1 MKDEPL
7 LKVGDSVIGRVK
19 LGEVG
24 KTGNAVGKDIKPHLH
39 FEYLNEKATEEIMKN
54 TNGNGGSIGIRGS
67 EKYRKNPEKNMPNSN
82 NRRFFRWICEGDS
95 CEECMSRDVRIFEL
109 GEDEEPPLH
118 PNCNCTIEILD
129 PEDVMPEYFDEVDE
143 NSEELLDD
151 LEERLDEAELELD
164 NMYNE
169 YLETGD
175 VRLLEAIE
183 ELEEYIAELEFEI
196 SEYESKEIYLRL
208 EFKFNK
214 LKNIKIDSE
223 KNTVIN

>member
-1 MKDEPL
+1 M
-7 LKVGDSVIGRVK
+7 
-19 LGEVG
+19 
-24 KTGNAVGKDIKPHLH
+24 TMA
-39 FEYLNEKATEEIMKN
+39 
-54 TNGNGGSIGIRGS
+54 
-67 EKYRKNPEKNMPNSN
+67 
-82 NRRFFRWICEGDS
+82 C
-95 CEECMSRDVRIFEL
+95 
-109 GEDEEPPLH
+109 EDEEPPLH

-151 LEERLDEAELELD
+151 LEERLDKAELELD

-214 LKNIKIDSE
+214 LKNIKMDSE
-223 KNTVIN
+223 KKYCNKLNIYLRKGVMLD

>member
-1 MKDEPL
+1 MT
-7 LKVGDSVIGRVK
+7 I
-19 LGEVG
+19 
-24 KTGNAVGKDIKPHLH
+24 A
-39 FEYLNEKATEEIMKN
+39 
-54 TNGNGGSIGIRGS
+54 
-67 EKYRKNPEKNMPNSN
+67 
-82 NRRFFRWICEGDS
+82 C
-95 CEECMSRDVRIFEL
+95 
-109 GEDEEPPLH
+109 EDEEPPLH

-129 PEDVMPEYFDEVDE
+129 PEDVMSEYFDEVDE

-151 LEERLDEAELELD
+151 LEERLDKAELELD

-214 LKNIKIDSE
+214 LKNIKMDSE
-223 KNTVIN
+223 KKYCNKLNIYLRKGVMFD